1 MTNVT
6 LPNFVEN
13 IEKGFI
19 VVGNT
24 FVDACEIISISKIN
38 ETAIMIKFG
47 NADSSEFYHYEEA
60 VEFLEKYNQ
69 FLTFKK

>member
-47 NADSSEFYHYEEA
+47 N
-60 VEFLEKYNQ
+60 FLKNIIN
-69 FLTFKK
+69 F